1 MEEVT
6 RMQTPGLDHIIM
18 TVSDIARAREFYGG
32 MLSFE
37 LKDIPDGFYFGA
49 GDVAFFFYAP
59 HKSPPDDR
67 FDEFR
72 IGLDHLAFAAPNEEA
87 LHALADKLIGA
98 GVATKGVEVYF
109 TGHKYVAFRDPDNIQ
124 LEYWLPKSEG

>member
-72 IGLDHLAFAAPNEEA
+72 IG
-87 LHALADKLIGA
+87 A